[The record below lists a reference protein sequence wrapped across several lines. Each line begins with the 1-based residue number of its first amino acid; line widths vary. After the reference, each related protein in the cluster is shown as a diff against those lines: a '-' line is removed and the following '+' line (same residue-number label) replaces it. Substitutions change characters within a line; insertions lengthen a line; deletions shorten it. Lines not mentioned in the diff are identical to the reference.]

1 MDIYLDNSATTRP
14 YKMVVEK
21 VADTM
26 SNFYGNPSSLH
37 RKGIEAEKIIKTARK
52 QIADTI
58 GAVPNEIIF
67 TSGGTEADNLAIM
80 GICDANRGR
89 QIIATPLEHPAIGN
103 TLRTMEKSGYH
114 VDFIP
119 VNASGV
125 VDLEAFEKLIS
136 DDTVLVT
143 SMFVNNE
150 VGTIEPIEKMVKI
163 LKKKKPEAYF
173 HVDAVQAYCKV
184 PINVNNLDVD
194 LISIS
199 SHKVHGPNGI
209 GALYVKS
216 GVKLGAISFGG
227 GQEKGIRPGTED
239 VASIAGFGVAAQH
252 CNQKMPTS
260 IPQIIK
266 LRKRLENGIISK
278 IENVQINTPINPAP
292 QILNVSFGGVK
303 SEVLLHSLEIDNI
316 YVSSGSAC
324 SSHKREPSHVLTA
337 LGVERKM
344 IDGSIRF
351 SLSEFTTEDEIDK
364 TIESLAR
371 IVKRLRKLNLG

>member
-125 VDLEAFEKLIS
+125 VDLEAFEK
-136 DDTVLVT
+136 
-143 SMFVNNE
+143 
-150 VGTIEPIEKMVKI
+150 
-163 LKKKKPEAYF
+163 
-173 HVDAVQAYCKV
+173 
-184 PINVNNLDVD
+184 
-194 LISIS
+194 
-199 SHKVHGPNGI
+199 
-209 GALYVKS
+209 
-216 GVKLGAISFGG
+216 
-227 GQEKGIRPGTED
+227 
-239 VASIAGFGVAAQH
+239 
-252 CNQKMPTS
+252 
-260 IPQIIK
+260 
-266 LRKRLENGIISK
+266 
-278 IENVQINTPINPAP
+278 
-292 QILNVSFGGVK
+292 
-303 SEVLLHSLEIDNI
+303 
-316 YVSSGSAC
+316 
-324 SSHKREPSHVLTA
+324 
-337 LGVERKM
+337 
-344 IDGSIRF
+344 
-351 SLSEFTTEDEIDK
+351 
-364 TIESLAR
+364 
-371 IVKRLRKLNLG
+371 

>member
-1 MDIYLDNSATTRP
+1 
-14 YKMVVEK
+14 
-21 VADTM
+21 
-26 SNFYGNPSSLH
+26 
-37 RKGIEAEKIIKTARK
+37 
-52 QIADTI
+52 
-58 GAVPNEIIF
+58 
-67 TSGGTEADNLAIM
+67 
-80 GICDANRGR
+80 
-89 QIIATPLEHPAIGN
+89 
-103 TLRTMEKSGYH
+103 GYR

-163 LKKKKPEAYF
+163 LKKKKPEAFF

-266 LRKRLENGIISK
+266 FRKRLENGIISK
-278 IENVQINTPINPAP
+278 IENVQ
-292 QILNVSFGGVK
+292 
-303 SEVLLHSLEIDNI
+303 
-316 YVSSGSAC
+316 
-324 SSHKREPSHVLTA
+324 LTHQ
-337 LGVERKM
+337 
-344 IDGSIRF
+344 
-351 SLSEFTTEDEIDK
+351 
-364 TIESLAR
+364 
-371 IVKRLRKLNLG
+371 